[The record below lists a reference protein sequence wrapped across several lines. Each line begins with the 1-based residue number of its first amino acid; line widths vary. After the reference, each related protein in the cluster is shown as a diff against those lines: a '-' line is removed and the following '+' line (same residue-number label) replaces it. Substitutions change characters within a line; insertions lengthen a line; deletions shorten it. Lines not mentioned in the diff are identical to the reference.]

1 MIITKLINFLT
12 CYSILYLQLWNESS
26 EAAFLSSCNTV
37 YHPTTIQKDS
47 IIMSVY
53 NKASSSSSSL
63 QNKRMVFQQHGRN
76 HRILYSYLFE
86 SNSNDNNNDQRPP
99 MMDNNK
105 NEKGVKV
112 GTQEYYSGFISRDI
126 NEEPKERIT
135 GDAVLIPTL
144 KFVGGFAAII
154 VVLFV
159 GFLLSND
166 LL

>member
-1 MIITKLINFLT
+1 
-12 CYSILYLQLWNESS
+12 
-26 EAAFLSSCNTV
+26 
-37 YHPTTIQKDS
+37 
-47 IIMSVY
+47 MSVY
-53 NKASSSSSSL
+53 NKASSSSLL

-99 MMDNNK
+99 MMDNNKNNNK

-154 VVLFV
+154 VALFV

>member
-1 MIITKLINFLT
+1 MITKLIIFLT

-26 EAAFLSSCNTV
+26 EAAFLSSSNTV
-37 YHPTTIQKDS
+37 YHPTIKKDS

-53 NKASSSSSSL
+53 NKASSSSLL

-154 VVLFV
+154 VALFV